1 MMQVHISGDNPKF
14 VDGEK
19 EKFTEYADKKA
30 IRVNKLSD
38 ASVLHVHIG
47 SEGRKVKVSVDVDGD
62 KRTDGVGTTAFSA
75 LDRAIDTLIDRL
87 RKANDKR
94 SEHHAEA
101 PVNYADTVIE

>member
-19 EKFTEYADKKA
+19 EKFTEYADKKS
-30 IRVNKLSD
+30 IRVDKLSD
-38 ASVLHVHIG
+38 ANVLHVHLG
-47 SEGRKVKVSVDVDGD
+47 SEGRKIKVSVDVDGD

-101 PVNYADTVIE
+101 PVNYDNVVIE